1 MQKVGAVI
9 LAAGSSTRFGENKI
23 RKILGGKEVWQWS
36 YERFAEH
43 PEVHEI
49 VVVHG
54 AEDMIELPTKPNSS
68 TVKGG
73 ETRKES
79 AHNGVR
85 ALSSDIEIVLVHDA
99 ARPLVSK
106 NLITIAIEATKR
118 SRAAV
123 PGLTIADTIKEVTVR
138 NSQHRLKTLDR
149 DQLIAVQTPQGGF
162 KEDLLRAY
170 HTAFE
175 GTDDTSLLENLGI
188 FAEVIEGER
197 RNIKLTTAED
207 FDLIVQWTSGM
218 LETRTG
224 TGYDIHSFSQDPERP
239 LFLGGIKFEGA
250 PGLEGHSDADVLI
263 HAIVDALLGAAA
275 MGDIGVHYPPSDDT
289 WKNVSSLRFLAETG
303 NRLRTAGWGIV
314 NIDATL
320 LAEIP
325 KVMPR
330 RHEMIAAI
338 AESLQIEPSRINVK
352 ATTNEKLGAIG
363 RSEGIAALASATVK
377 QVP

>member
-1 MQKVGAVI
+1 
-9 LAAGSSTRFGENKI
+9 
-23 RKILGGKEVWQWS
+23 
-36 YERFAEH
+36 
-43 PEVHEI
+43 
-49 VVVHG
+49 
-54 AEDMIELPTKPNSS
+54 
-68 TVKGG
+68 
-73 ETRKES
+73 
-79 AHNGVR
+79 
-85 ALSSDIEIVLVHDA
+85 
-99 ARPLVSK
+99 
-106 NLITIAIEATKR
+106 
-118 SRAAV
+118 
-123 PGLTIADTIKEVTVR
+123 
-138 NSQHRLKTLDR
+138 
-149 DQLIAVQTPQGGF
+149 
-162 KEDLLRAY
+162 
-170 HTAFE
+170 
-175 GTDDTSLLENLGI
+175 
-188 FAEVIEGER
+188 
-197 RNIKLTTAED
+197 
-207 FDLIVQWTSGM
+207 M

-250 PGLEGHSDADVLI
+250 PGLEGHSDADVLL

-275 MGDIGVHYPPSDDT
+275 MGDIGVHYPPSDPT

-338 AESLQIEPSRINVK
+338 AETLQIEPSRINVK